1 MTSAARKGG
10 FFVSIFVSTLFF
22 RFDRKAVKY
31 DRKAVRYDTAKES
44 NKKEKSRT
52 LNRCGIFALVR

>member
-1 MTSAARKGG
+1 M
-10 FFVSIFVSTLFF
+10 SIFVSTFF
-22 RFDRKAVKY
+22 FKFDRKPVKF
-31 DRKAVRYDTAKES
+31 DRKTVKYDTAKES

>member
-10 FFVSIFVSTLFF
+10 FFVSIFVSICFF
-22 RFDRKAVKY
+22 RFDRKAVKF
-31 DRKAVRYDTAKES
+31 DRITVKYDTAKES